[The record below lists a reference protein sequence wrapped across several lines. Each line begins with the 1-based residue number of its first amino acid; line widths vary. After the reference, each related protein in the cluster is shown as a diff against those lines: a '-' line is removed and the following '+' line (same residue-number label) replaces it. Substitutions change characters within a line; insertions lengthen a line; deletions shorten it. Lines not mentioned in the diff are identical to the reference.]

1 MSCIL
6 LSTGSSLHKQWYSC
20 EYVLRRDSLIYLVSL
35 IEITMNFIRKVKAVI
50 LCVGLSVGV
59 ALPNQ
64 AQAEDID
71 LLCYV
76 VMPDQR
82 IIDLG
87 KMCGR
92 SIQKARILSPAER
105 KAQFLRN
112 FYEKL
117 QSHPAGK
124 EILEQSDR
132 DALIG
137 KANQVCNAIK
147 QGTYQPPLAQPNP
160 DEPDERRIADLEE
173 AFVDQV
179 ARQGFCVG
187 SK

>member
-1 MSCIL
+1 
-6 LSTGSSLHKQWYSC
+6 
-20 EYVLRRDSLIYLVSL
+20 
-35 IEITMNFIRKVKAVI
+35 MNFISKMKTVI
-50 LCVGLSVGV
+50 LCVGLSVGL
-59 ALPNQ
+59 ALATQ

-82 IIDLG
+82 IIDLK

-92 SIQKARILSPAER
+92 TQKTRTLSPTER
-105 KAQFLRN
+105 QAQFLRN
-112 FYEKL
+112 FYAKI
-117 QSHPAGK
+117 QSHPLGK
-124 EILEQSDR
+124 EILEQSDP

-147 QGTYQPPLAQPNP
+147 KGSYQPPQGQPNP
-160 DEPDERRIADLEE
+160 DEPNERKIADLEE

-179 ARQGFCVG
+179 ASQGFCRE
-187 SK
+187 S

>member
-1 MSCIL
+1 M
-6 LSTGSSLHKQWYSC
+6 K
-20 EYVLRRDSLIYLVSL
+20 
-35 IEITMNFIRKVKAVI
+35 FIGKVKAVI

-59 ALPNQ
+59 AL
-64 AQAEDID
+64 ADRVQAEDID
-71 LLCYV
+71 LLCYA

-82 IIDLG
+82 IVDLK

-92 SIQKARILSPAER
+92 TIQKARALSPAER
-105 KAQFLRN
+105 QAQFLQN
-112 FYEKL
+112 FYAKL

-124 EILEQSDR
+124 EILEQSDP

-147 QGTYQPPLAQPNP
+147 QGTYQPPQAQPNP

-179 ARQGFCVG
+179 ASQGFCVS

>member
-1 MSCIL
+1 MKF
-6 LSTGSSLHKQWYSC
+6 TYKMR
-20 EYVLRRDSLIYLVSL
+20 V
-35 IEITMNFIRKVKAVI
+35 VI
-50 LCVGLSVGV
+50 LCLGLLLGV
-59 ALPNQ
+59 ALADQ

-76 VMPDQR
+76 VMPDKR
-82 IIDLG
+82 IIDLK

-92 SIQKARILSPAER
+92 TIQKARVLSPAER
-105 KAQFLRN
+105 QAQFLRN
-112 FYEKL
+112 FYEKI

-124 EILEQSDR
+124 EIAEQTDP

-137 KANQVCNAIK
+137 KANQICNAIK
-147 QGTYQPPLAQPNP
+147 QGTYQPPQAQPNP
-160 DEPDERRIADLEE
+160 NEPNERRIADLEE

-179 ARQGFCVG
+179 ASQGFCVE

>member
-1 MSCIL
+1 M
-6 LSTGSSLHKQWYSC
+6 
-20 EYVLRRDSLIYLVSL
+20 
-35 IEITMNFIRKVKAVI
+35 EITMKFIYKMRAVI
-50 LCVGLSVGV
+50 LCLGLLLGV
-59 ALPNQ
+59 ALADQ

-76 VMPDQR
+76 VIDER
-82 IIDLG
+82 IIDLE

-92 SIQKARILSPAER
+92 TQKARVLSPAER
-105 KAQFLRN
+105 QAQFLRK
-112 FYEKL
+112 FYENI

-124 EILEQSDR
+124 EILEQSDP

-147 QGTYQPPLAQPNP
+147 EGTYQPPQAQQNL
-160 DEPDERRIADLEE
+160 DEPDERRIANLEE

-179 ARQGFCVG
+179 ASQGFCVD

>member
-1 MSCIL
+1 
-6 LSTGSSLHKQWYSC
+6 
-20 EYVLRRDSLIYLVSL
+20 
-35 IEITMNFIRKVKAVI
+35 MNFICKVKAVI

-59 ALPNQ
+59 ALADQ
-64 AQAEDID
+64 AQAEDND

-76 VMPDQR
+76 VIDQR
-82 IIDLG
+82 IINLE

-92 SIQKARILSPAER
+92 TIQKARVLSPAER
-105 KAQFLRN
+105 QAQFLRK
-112 FYEKL
+112 FYENI

-124 EILEQSDR
+124 EILEQTDP

-137 KANQVCNAIK
+137 KANQFCNAIK
-147 QGTYQPPLAQPNP
+147 QGTYQPPQAQPNP
-160 DEPDERRIADLEE
+160 NEPNERRIADLEE

-179 ARQGFCVG
+179 ASQGFCVE

>member
-1 MSCIL
+1 M
-6 LSTGSSLHKQWYSC
+6 KF
-20 EYVLRRDSLIYLVSL
+20 IYQ
-35 IEITMNFIRKVKAVI
+35 VKAVI
-50 LCVGLSVGV
+50 LCVGLLVSGGLADRV
-59 ALPNQ
+59 
-64 AQAEDID
+64 QAEDID

-82 IIDLG
+82 IVDLG

-92 SIQKARILSPAER
+92 TIQKPRVLSPAER
-105 KAQFLRN
+105 KAQFLQN
-112 FYEKL
+112 FYAKV

-124 EILEQSDR
+124 EILEQSDP

-147 QGTYQPPLAQPNP
+147 EGTYQPPQAQPNP
-160 DEPDERRIADLEE
+160 DEPDERRIANLEE

-179 ARQGFCVG
+179 ASQGFCVE

>member
-1 MSCIL
+1 
-6 LSTGSSLHKQWYSC
+6 
-20 EYVLRRDSLIYLVSL
+20 
-35 IEITMNFIRKVKAVI
+35 MNFICKVKAVI
-50 LCVGLSVGV
+50 LGVGLSVGV
-59 ALPNQ
+59 ALANQ
-64 AQAEDID
+64 AQAKDIE

-92 SIQKARILSPAER
+92 SIEKARALSPAER
-105 KAQFLRN
+105 QAQFLRKL
-112 FYEKL
+112 YEKI

-124 EILEQSDR
+124 EILEQTDP

-147 QGTYQPPLAQPNP
+147 QGTYQRQAQPNP
-160 DEPDERRIADLEE
+160 DEPDERRIANLEE

-179 ARQGFCVG
+179 ASQGFCVE
-187 SK
+187 

>member
-1 MSCIL
+1 M
-6 LSTGSSLHKQWYSC
+6 
-20 EYVLRRDSLIYLVSL
+20 RDNFIYLVSL
-35 IEITMNFIRKVKAVI
+35 IETTMKFIGKVKAVI
-50 LCVGLSVGV
+50 LCVGLLGGV
-59 ALPNQ
+59 ALADL

-76 VMPDQR
+76 VTPDQR
-82 IIDLG
+82 IIDLK

-92 SIQKARILSPAER
+92 TQKARSLSPAER
-105 KAQFLRN
+105 QAQFLRK
-112 FYEKL
+112 FYENI
-117 QSHPAGK
+117 QGHPAGK
-124 EILEQSDR
+124 EILEQSDP

-147 QGTYQPPLAQPNP
+147 QGTYQPPQAQLNP
-160 DEPDERRIADLEE
+160 DEPDERRIANLEE

-179 ARQGFCVG
+179 VASQGFCVQ

>member
-1 MSCIL
+1 M
-6 LSTGSSLHKQWYSC
+6 
-20 EYVLRRDSLIYLVSL
+20 R
-35 IEITMNFIRKVKAVI
+35 AVI
-50 LCVGLSVGV
+50 LCLGLLLGV
-59 ALPNQ
+59 ALADQ

-92 SIQKARILSPAER
+92 IQKARVLSPAER
-105 KAQFLRN
+105 QAQFLRK
-112 FYEKL
+112 FYEKI

-124 EILEQSDR
+124 EILEQSDP

-147 QGTYQPPLAQPNP
+147 QGTYQSPQAQPNP
-160 DEPDERRIADLEE
+160 DEPDERRIANLEE

-179 ARQGFCVG
+179 ASQGFCVE

>member
-1 MSCIL
+1 MKFIYEMRVVIFCLGL
-6 LSTGSSLHKQWYSC
+6 LL
-20 EYVLRRDSLIYLVSL
+20 
-35 IEITMNFIRKVKAVI
+35 
-50 LCVGLSVGV
+50 GV
-59 ALPNQ
+59 ALADQ

-76 VMPDQR
+76 VIDER
-82 IIDLG
+82 IINLE

-92 SIQKARILSPAER
+92 TQKARVLSPVER
-105 KAQFLRN
+105 QAQFLRN
-112 FYEKL
+112 FYEKI

-124 EILEQSDR
+124 EILEQSDP

-147 QGTYQPPLAQPNP
+147 QGTYQPPQAQLNP
-160 DEPDERRIADLEE
+160 DEPNERRIADLEE
-173 AFVDQV
+173 AFVNQV
-179 ARQGFCVG
+179 ASQSFCVE

>member
-1 MSCIL
+1 M
-6 LSTGSSLHKQWYSC
+6 KF
-20 EYVLRRDSLIYLVSL
+20 IY
-35 IEITMNFIRKVKAVI
+35 KVKAVI

-59 ALPNQ
+59 ALANQ

-82 IIDLG
+82 IIDL
-87 KMCGR
+87 KTMCGR
-92 SIQKARILSPAER
+92 TKKARALSPAER
-105 KAQFLRN
+105 QAQFLRN
-112 FYEKL
+112 FYEKI

-124 EILEQSDR
+124 EILEQSDP

-137 KANQVCNAIK
+137 KANQICNAIK
-147 QGTYQPPLAQPNP
+147 QGTYQPPQAQPNP
-160 DEPDERRIADLEE
+160 DEPSERRIADLEE

-179 ARQGFCVG
+179 ASQGFCG
-187 SK
+187 ES

>member
-1 MSCIL
+1 
-6 LSTGSSLHKQWYSC
+6 
-20 EYVLRRDSLIYLVSL
+20 
-35 IEITMNFIRKVKAVI
+35 MNFIYKVRAVI
-50 LCVGLSVGV
+50 LCVGLSVGIV
-59 ALPNQ
+59 LANQ

-71 LLCYV
+71 LLCYE

-82 IIDLG
+82 IIDLK

-92 SIQKARILSPAER
+92 TIQKAGTLSPAER

-124 EILEQSDR
+124 EILEQSDP
-132 DALIG
+132 DALVG

-147 QGTYQPPLAQPNP
+147 QGTYQPPQAQPNP
-160 DEPDERRIADLEE
+160 DEPDERRIANLEE
-173 AFVDQV
+173 ALVDQI
-179 ARQGFCVG
+179 ASQGFCVE

>member
-1 MSCIL
+1 ME
-6 LSTGSSLHKQWYSC
+6 T
-20 EYVLRRDSLIYLVSL
+20 
-35 IEITMNFIRKVKAVI
+35 TMKFIGKVKAVI

-59 ALPNQ
+59 ALADR
-64 AQAEDID
+64 AQAENID

-82 IIDLG
+82 IIDLRT
-87 KMCGR
+87 MCGR
-92 SIQKARILSPAER
+92 TIQKARVLSPAER
-105 KAQFLRN
+105 QAQFLQN
-112 FYEKL
+112 FYAKL

-124 EILEQSDR
+124 EILEQSDP

-147 QGTYQPPLAQPNP
+147 QGTYQPPQAQPNP
-160 DEPDERRIADLEE
+160 DEPDERRIANLEE

-179 ARQGFCVG
+179 ARQGFCVE

>member
-1 MSCIL
+1 LSCVL
-6 LSTGSSLHKQWYSC
+6 LSTGSSLLHEQWCSC
-20 EYVLRRDSLIYLVSL
+20 EYVLMRDNFIYLVSL
-35 IEITMNFIRKVKAVI
+35 IETMNFIGKVKAVI

-59 ALPNQ
+59 ALANE

-71 LLCYV
+71 LLCYA

-82 IIDLG
+82 IIDL
-87 KMCGR
+87 KTMCGR
-92 SIQKARILSPAER
+92 TQKARALSPAER
-105 KAQFLRN
+105 QAQFLRK
-112 FYEKL
+112 FYEKI

-124 EILEQSDR
+124 EILEQSDP

-147 QGTYQPPLAQPNP
+147 EGTYQRPQAQPNP
-160 DEPDERRIADLEE
+160 DEPDERRIANLEE

-179 ARQGFCVG
+179 ASQGFCVE

>member
-1 MSCIL
+1 MSYVL
-6 LSTGSSLHKQWYSC
+6 LSTRSSLLHEQWRCS
-20 EYVLRRDSLIYLVSL
+20 EYVLRDSLIYLGSL
-35 IEITMNFIRKVKAVI
+35 IEITMNFICQVKAVI
-50 LCVGLSVGV
+50 LCVGLSVSV
-59 ALPNQ
+59 ALANQ

-82 IIDLG
+82 IIDLK

-92 SIQKARILSPAER
+92 TIQKARVLSPAER
-105 KAQFLRN
+105 QAQFLRN
-112 FYEKL
+112 FYEKI

-124 EILEQSDR
+124 EILEQSDP
-132 DALIG
+132 DSLIG

-147 QGTYQPPLAQPNP
+147 EGTYQQPQAQPNP
-160 DEPDERRIADLEE
+160 DEPNERRIADLEE

-179 ARQGFCVG
+179 ASQGFCVE

>member
-1 MSCIL
+1 M
-6 LSTGSSLHKQWYSC
+6 K
-20 EYVLRRDSLIYLVSL
+20 
-35 IEITMNFIRKVKAVI
+35 FIGKVKAVI

-59 ALPNQ
+59 AL
-64 AQAEDID
+64 ADRVQAEDID
-71 LLCYV
+71 LLCYA

-82 IIDLG
+82 IVDLK

-92 SIQKARILSPAER
+92 TIQKARVLSHAER
-105 KAQFLRN
+105 QAQFIQN
-112 FYEKL
+112 FYAKL

-124 EILEQSDR
+124 EILEQSDP

-147 QGTYQPPLAQPNP
+147 EGTYQPPQAQPNP

-179 ARQGFCVG
+179 ASQGFCVS

>member
-1 MSCIL
+1 M
-6 LSTGSSLHKQWYSC
+6 K
-20 EYVLRRDSLIYLVSL
+20 
-35 IEITMNFIRKVKAVI
+35 FICKVKAVI

-59 ALPNQ
+59 ALANQ
-64 AQAEDID
+64 AQAKDID

-92 SIQKARILSPAER
+92 SIQKAALSPAER
-105 KAQFLRN
+105 QAQFLRN

-147 QGTYQPPLAQPNP
+147 QGTYQPPQAQPNP

-179 ARQGFCVG
+179 ARQGFCVE

>member
-1 MSCIL
+1 M
-6 LSTGSSLHKQWYSC
+6 K
-20 EYVLRRDSLIYLVSL
+20 
-35 IEITMNFIRKVKAVI
+35 FISKMRVVI
-50 LCVGLSVGV
+50 LCLGLLL
-59 ALPNQ
+59 ALADQ
-64 AQAEDID
+64 TQAEDID

-92 SIQKARILSPAER
+92 KKAPALSPAER
-105 KAQFLRN
+105 QAQFLRN
-112 FYEKL
+112 FYEKI

-124 EILEQSDR
+124 EILEQSDP

-137 KANQVCNAIK
+137 KANQICKAIK
-147 QGTYQPPLAQPNP
+147 EGTHQPPQAQPNP
-160 DEPDERRIADLEE
+160 DEPDERRIANLEE

-179 ARQGFCVG
+179 ASQSFCVE

>member
-1 MSCIL
+1 MKF
-6 LSTGSSLHKQWYSC
+6 TYKMR
-20 EYVLRRDSLIYLVSL
+20 V
-35 IEITMNFIRKVKAVI
+35 VI
-50 LCVGLSVGV
+50 LCLGLLLGV
-59 ALPNQ
+59 VLADQ

-82 IIDLG
+82 IIDLK

-92 SIQKARILSPAER
+92 TQKTRTLSPAER
-105 KAQFLRN
+105 QAQFLRN
-112 FYEKL
+112 FYAKI
-117 QSHPAGK
+117 QSHPAEK
-124 EILEQSDR
+124 EILEQSDP

-147 QGTYQPPLAQPNP
+147 QGTYQPPQAQLNP
-160 DEPDERRIADLEE
+160 DEPDERRIPNLEE

-179 ARQGFCVG
+179 ASQGFCVE
-187 SK
+187 S

>member
-1 MSCIL
+1 
-6 LSTGSSLHKQWYSC
+6 
-20 EYVLRRDSLIYLVSL
+20 
-35 IEITMNFIRKVKAVI
+35 MNFICKVKAVI
-50 LCVGLSVGV
+50 LCVGLSIGV
-59 ALPNQ
+59 ALANQ

-76 VMPDQR
+76 VMPDQQ
-82 IIDLG
+82 IIDLK

-92 SIQKARILSPAER
+92 TIQKARTLSPAER
-105 KAQFLRN
+105 QAQFLRN
-112 FYEKL
+112 FYQKL

-124 EILEQSDR
+124 EILEQSDP

-147 QGTYQPPLAQPNP
+147 EGTYQPSQAQLNP
-160 DEPDERRIADLEE
+160 DEPNERRIADLEE

-179 ARQGFCVG
+179 ASQGFCVE
-187 SK
+187 S

>member
-1 MSCIL
+1 MVK
-6 LSTGSSLHKQWYSC
+6 TTMKF
-20 EYVLRRDSLIYLVSL
+20 IY
-35 IEITMNFIRKVKAVI
+35 KVKALL

-59 ALPNQ
+59 ALANQ
-64 AQAEDID
+64 AQAEDTD

-82 IIDLG
+82 IIDLRT
-87 KMCGR
+87 MCGR
-92 SIQKARILSPAER
+92 TIQKARVLSPAER
-105 KAQFLRN
+105 QAQFLRT
-112 FYEKL
+112 FYEKI

-124 EILEQSDR
+124 EILEQSDP

-147 QGTYQPPLAQPNP
+147 EGTYQPPQAQPNP
-160 DEPDERRIADLEE
+160 DEPNERIIADLEE

-179 ARQGFCVG
+179 ASQGFCVE
-187 SK
+187 S

>member
-1 MSCIL
+1 
-6 LSTGSSLHKQWYSC
+6 
-20 EYVLRRDSLIYLVSL
+20 
-35 IEITMNFIRKVKAVI
+35 
-50 LCVGLSVGV
+50 VGLSVGV
-59 ALPNQ
+59 ALANQ

-92 SIQKARILSPAER
+92 TIQKLSLSPAER
-105 KAQFLRN
+105 QAQFLRN
-112 FYEKL
+112 FYEKI

-124 EILEQSDR
+124 EIAEQTDP

-147 QGTYQPPLAQPNP
+147 QGTYQPFQAQPNP
-160 DEPDERRIADLEE
+160 DERRIANLEE

-179 ARQGFCVG
+179 ASQGFCVE

>member
-1 MSCIL
+1 
-6 LSTGSSLHKQWYSC
+6 
-20 EYVLRRDSLIYLVSL
+20 
-35 IEITMNFIRKVKAVI
+35 MNFICKVKAVI

-59 ALPNQ
+59 ALADQ

-76 VMPDQR
+76 VMPNQQ

-92 SIQKARILSPAER
+92 TIQKARVLSPAER
-105 KAQFLRN
+105 QAQFLRN
-112 FYEKL
+112 FYEKI

-124 EILEQSDR
+124 EILEQTDP

-137 KANQVCNAIK
+137 KANQFCNAIK
-147 QGTYQPPLAQPNP
+147 EGFHQPFQAQPNP
-160 DEPDERRIADLEE
+160 DEPDERRIANLEE
-173 AFVDQV
+173 AFVDQ
-179 ARQGFCVG
+179 AASEGFCVE
-187 SK
+187 SKWYKHFCWEKKSGAM

>member
-1 MSCIL
+1 M
-6 LSTGSSLHKQWYSC
+6 
-20 EYVLRRDSLIYLVSL
+20 DSVIYLVSL
-35 IEITMNFIRKVKAVI
+35 REITMNFICKVKAVI

-59 ALPNQ
+59 ALANQ

-82 IIDLG
+82 IIDLK

-92 SIQKARILSPAER
+92 TLQKARTLSPAER
-105 KAQFLRN
+105 QAQFLRN

-124 EILEQSDR
+124 EILEQSDP

-147 QGTYQPPLAQPNP
+147 EGTYQPPQTQPNP
-160 DEPDERRIADLEE
+160 DEPNERKIADLEE
-173 AFVDQV
+173 AFVEQV
-179 ARQGFCVG
+179 ASQGFCG
-187 SK
+187 ES

>member
-1 MSCIL
+1 M
-6 LSTGSSLHKQWYSC
+6 K
-20 EYVLRRDSLIYLVSL
+20 
-35 IEITMNFIRKVKAVI
+35 FIGKVKAVI
-50 LCVGLSVGV
+50 LGVGLSVGV
-59 ALPNQ
+59 ALANQ

-92 SIQKARILSPAER
+92 SIEKARALSPAER
-105 KAQFLRN
+105 QAQFLRK
-112 FYEKL
+112 FYENI

-124 EILEQSDR
+124 EILEQTDP

-147 QGTYQPPLAQPNP
+147 EGTYQRQALPNP
-160 DEPDERRIADLEE
+160 DEPDERRIANLEE

-179 ARQGFCVG
+179 ASQGFCVE